1 MITQKTYKALKQ
13 QIFSLC
19 LFVSFLLFAQ
29 VSFSQ
34 KVLSIRVDGAI
45 NAASAEYIHNSI
57 EEAKKMNAPCLIIHL
72 NTPGGLL
79 ESTRE
84 IVGDIF
90 QSTVPVVVYV
100 SPEGARAASAG
111 VFITMAAHISAM
123 AMGTNI
129 GAAHPVSMQG
139 NMDSIMNMKVTND
152 AVAFIMSIAE
162 KRGRNAEWAE
172 DAVRNSVSITEQQA
186 LETNVID
193 LIAVDDIDLLRLLD
207 GREVKLANGAKVLH
221 TKDAQ
226 VVQNEMGFF
235 EKILDKMSDP
245 NIAYLLMMLGFYGI
259 LFELFSPGAIF
270 PGIAGVI
277 SLILGFYAMSMLPV
291 NYAGIALIVFGIIL
305 FLLEIKI
312 TSHGLLTIGG
322 IISVLIG
329 SMILFRSSPLENI
342 ASLSWTVILST
353 TTVTALFFLFVVGM
367 GLKTLKTKPVS
378 GALAIIGQHAK
389 TITPLDPDG
398 LVKMRGET
406 WKAISLSGS
415 ININE
420 KVIIKELKGFTLYV
434 EPFMEETV

>member
-1 MITQKTYKALKQ
+1 MTTNKAFKIWKHTFFSFCLLLSFQLITQ
-13 QIFSLC
+13 I
-19 LFVSFLLFAQ
+19 
-29 VSFSQ
+29 SFSQ
-34 KVLSIRVDGAI
+34 KVLSIHVEGAI
-45 NAASAEYIHNSI
+45 NSASAEYMHNSI
-57 EEAKKMNAPCLIIHL
+57 EEAKKMNAACLIIHL

-90 QSTVPVVVYV
+90 QSTIPVVVYI
-100 SPEGARAASAG
+100 SPEGSRAASAG

-129 GAAHPVSMQG
+129 GAAHPVSLQG

-162 KRGRNAEWAE
+162 KRSRNAAWAE
-172 DAVRNSVSITEQQA
+172 DAVRNSVSITEQEA
-186 LETNVID
+186 LEKNVID
-193 LIAVDDIDLLRLLD
+193 LIAVDDVDLLRLLD
-207 GREVKLANGAKVLH
+207 GREVKLASGTKILH
-221 TKDAQ
+221 TKDAEI
-226 VVQNEMGFF
+226 VQNEMGFF
-235 EKILDKMSDP
+235 EKILDKLSDP

-322 IISVLIG
+322 IISVVIG

-353 TTVTALFFLFVVGM
+353 TAVTALFFLFVVGM

-378 GALAIIGQHAK
+378 GASAIIGQYAK

-415 ININE
+415 INKNE

-434 EPFMEETV
+434 DLFTEESV